1 MKMKRSTI
9 IILAV
14 VAIVAIW
21 GVTSYNGLIKQQ
33 QSVEAQWGNVEN
45 AYQRRA
51 DLIPNLV
58 ETVKGYAKH
67 ESETFQQVVEAR
79 SRATQ
84 TTVDVSNLTEE
95 QLQKYQQAQTEV
107 GSALSRLIAIG
118 ESYPDLK
125 ASQNFQELQV
135 QLEGT
140 ENRIKEERDAFNQAA
155 QQYNVKVKT
164 FPTNILANI
173 FGFDIKAYFKSAEGA
188 DQAPK
193 VSF

>member
-1 MKMKRSTI
+1 MKTKKSTI
-9 IILAV
+9 ILLAILAIV
-14 VAIVAIW
+14 VIW
-21 GVTSYNGLIKQQ
+21 GITSYNGLVKQQ
-33 QSVEAQWGNVEN
+33 QNVEAQWGNVQN

-67 ESETFQQVVEAR
+67 ESETFQQVVQAR

-84 TTVDVSNLTEE
+84 TTVDASNLTSE
-95 QLQKYQQAQTEV
+95 QLQKFQQAQGEV

-118 ESYPDLK
+118 ENYPELK
-125 ASQNFQELQV
+125 ANQNFQELQV

-140 ENRIKEERDAFNQAA
+140 ENRIKEERDSFNKAA

-164 FPTNILANI
+164 FPTNILANL
-173 FGFDIKAYFKSAEGA
+173 FGFDTKAYFQSAEGA

-193 VSF
+193 VTF

>member
-1 MKMKRSTI
+1 MKMKKSTI

-14 VAIVAIW
+14 VAVIVIW
-21 GVTSYNGLIKQQ
+21 SISSYNGLVKQQ
-33 QSVEAQWGNVEN
+33 QSVEAKWGNVEN

-67 ESETFQQVVEAR
+67 ESETFQRVVEAR
-79 SRATQ
+79 SHATQ
-84 TTVDVSNLTEE
+84 TTVDVSNLTED
-95 QLQKYQQAQTEV
+95 QLQKYQQAQSEV

-118 ESYPDLK
+118 ENYPDLK
-125 ASQNFQELQV
+125 ANQNFQELQV

-140 ENRIKEERDAFNQAA
+140 ENRIKEERDGFNQAA

-164 FPTNILANI
+164 FPTNILANL
-173 FGFDIKAYFKSAEGA
+173 FGFEPKAYFKSSEGA
-188 DQAPK
+188 DQVPK